1 MGRDTDQVSYCPRS
15 VTLAKPSVTLLPQK
29 DKEAHELEKQRYI
42 SLLTAVVFHRTQPMS
57 DAMRVELT
65 KECAPRP
72 KVTPK

>member
-1 MGRDTDQVSYCPRS
+1 MGDAV
-15 VTLAKPSVTLLPQK
+15 PQK

-42 SLLTAVVFHRTQPMS
+42 SLLTAVVFHHTQPMS